1 MKTYRAQRAAARRTA
16 TPLAQLLAGR
26 GVGPRRAAMPT
37 GPPAPIPPPVGP
49 APTSPPAGL
58 TTAEA
63 SARRARD
70 GYNEVAEPTVSA
82 WRKVLSY
89 FWGPIPWMIEAALVL
104 SVLLAHWDDVAII
117 ATLLA
122 VNAAVG
128 LWEEHQAGDAVAA
141 LKARLSPQARVLRD
155 GAWTTIPAR
164 ELVTGDVVRVRLGDI
179 LPADVLLLG
188 DAELE
193 LDQSALTGES
203 LPVTRSG
210 GGSAYAGSTVR
221 RGEAT
226 AQVTATGTRSY
237 LGRTTQLVAQ
247 AQTVSHLQQAVL
259 RIGDTLIML
268 AIGIAIVVEL
278 VSLLRGVALLTSLEF
293 ALVLTI
299 AAIPVAMPT
308 VLSVT
313 LAVGARSL
321 ARDQAIVTHL
331 ESVEELAGMDVLC
344 SDKTGTLTQNR
355 LAAGAPLPLG
365 SAQASDVQLAGA
377 LASRPDDHDPID
389 DAILAGF
396 GSTGTP
402 PGYRRTDFR
411 PFDPVVKRTE
421 ATYVGPEGQPVR
433 VSKGAPQA
441 ILRLVG
447 ADAATS
453 AAVSAAI
460 EEVARRGFR
469 ALGVARADA
478 DGPWRYLGI
487 VPLSDPLRPDSAEVI
502 AGIRALGVDVKMVTG
517 DQSAIAAETARQLGL
532 PDRVLT
538 PTALAASATPEA
550 RGVALEQASVFAE
563 VFPEHKYEIVETLQQ
578 RGHIVGM
585 TGDGVNDAPALK
597 KADAGIAV
605 SGATDAARAAADVV
619 LTASGLGVLLTAIHQ
634 ARQTFARMTAYAIY
648 RIEETIRL
656 LLFIGV
662 CILALGFFPVT
673 ALMIV
678 LIALLNDG
686 AILAIAYD
694 RTPISPTP
702 VSWRMGSILRV
713 ASTIGVVGVA
723 SSFALLSIATGPF
736 HISGGALQTL
746 LYLKLSVAGHF
757 VIFVTRTKGPFWKS
771 RPAGVL
777 VLSVIG
783 TQLLASVFALGG
795 WFLTPIPWTWVVA
808 LWGYAAL
815 EIVLVDLV
823 KQATYRREDRIA
835 RTTPARPPP
844 TGLPP
849 LLPGRWFVHPRHRHL
864 ARPASPS
871 TARATGLGP
880 GLGPATNKHMPPL
893 P

>member
-1 MKTYRAQRAAARRTA
+1 
-16 TPLAQLLAGR
+16 
-26 GVGPRRAAMPT
+26 MPT

-835 RTTPARPPP
+835 RTAPARPPP